1 MGEAQRVRS
10 VHVPPVHM
18 LTRSSRTLTST
29 LPVGIFTIARRS
41 SPGAES
47 TPERVNSGVSAP
59 LPPCRSTPASRRS
72 SSCAPAFTPASRTVS
87 LSLHGTGLLLPPP
100 PPGVV
105 PSAPV
110 VDRELPAGPPLPH
123 ASASAVPITNA
134 CRLIAPPKKFV

>member
-1 MGEAQRVRS
+1 R
-10 VHVPPVHM
+10 
-18 LTRSSRTLTST
+18 
-29 LPVGIFTIARRS
+29 
-41 SPGAES
+41 
-47 TPERVNSGVSAP
+47 
-59 LPPCRSTPASRRS
+59 
-72 SSCAPAFTPASRTVS
+72 RTVS

-134 CRLIAPPKKFV
+134 CRLIVPPPRNLSDTLQALRVWRLRPVQRARRVQTACRKSAAAGSTVVKG